1 MKMKELEQRTGIGRE
16 AIRFYIREGLL
27 EEPERPKKNVAIYS
41 ENHVERILLIK
52 KLQDERFLPLNVI
65 KDILEQEITGQGDL
79 AAFLGVE
86 FAMSL
91 APRIRSNVLA
101 ATTLGTLMDECGLAM
116 VDIEQ
121 MVEANLI
128 ELDTFSLTLDISSED
143 AALIRL
149 WGDMKKGG
157 YGAVGVTALDLKP
170 YAKAAAAIAAYEVDL
185 FYRHAEGR
193 MDTDAA
199 ARLAALGVESTRD
212 MFVLLRVKATMK
224 EVAKRTAIRD
234 AGSED
239 KN

>member
-91 APRIRSNVLA
+91 APRIRSNVL
-101 ATTLGTLMDECGLAM
+101 MDECGLAM

-121 MVEANLI
+121 MTEANLI
-128 ELDTFSLTLDISSED
+128 ELDTFSLTSDISSED

-149 WGDMKKGG
+149 WGDMKNGG
-157 YGAVGVTALDLKP
+157 YGAVGITASDLKP
-170 YAKAAAAIAAYEVDL
+170 YAEAAAAIAAYEVDL

-224 EVAKRTAIRD
+224 EVAQRTAIRD

>member
-27 EEPERPKKNVAIYS
+27 KEPERPKKNVAIYT
-41 ENHVERILLIK
+41 EKHVERILLIK

-65 KDILEQEITGQGDL
+65 KDVLEQGSAVQGDL
-79 AAFLGVE
+79 ASFLGVE

-91 APRIRSNVLA
+91 APRIRSSTPTVA
-101 ATTLGTLMDECGLAM
+101 TLGTLLVECELEMA
-116 VDIEQ
+116 DIEQ
-121 MVEANLI
+121 MGSAGFLEPATL
-128 ELDTFSLTLDISSED
+128 SLTLEVSSED

-157 YGAVGVTALDLKP
+157 FGAVGITAGDLQP
-170 YAKAAAAIAAYEVDL
+170 YAEAAATVAAFEVDL

-193 MDTDAA
+193 LDADAA
-199 ARLAALGVESTRD
+199 ARLAALGVETTRD
-212 MFVLLRVKATMK
+212 MFALLRVKATLK
-224 EVAKRTAIRD
+224 EVAKRTAPFETGTEI
-234 AGSED
+234 